1 MAETIASTES
11 TPEPGDG
18 SSNGPTN
25 AMGVPAFRAFWLNG
39 VTFFMASNALRFV
52 YGWVVL
58 DGLDRGEGWQ
68 GLIVF
73 ILGLPSLFLL
83 LPAGVW
89 ADRIDPKKLL
99 LASQLAMLVVLAGTA
114 VLMGDGAGTLGLIV
128 VSAVLAGIVSAVGG
142 PVRQSLVPAL
152 LPSNLLFSG
161 IALNALAMTTS
172 MVLGA
177 VLAERFG
184 RWFGFDGSFWWMAVL
199 IATGIVA
206 LLAMESPGAATSGEV
221 TTMRQAIREGMT
233 FVWNERAI
241 RTLFWLLAISGLLMT
256 PVMFVTIQA
265 HVKAEFGRSAGD
277 AAPVLALMGLG
288 IAVSSVFI
296 MRRGNMANKGENFMR
311 AMIGGTT
318 LVALMGFTTALWQLL
333 VLGFLMGLC
342 GGFFINMNQ
351 GLIQANTPQAVM
363 GRVMGLYALVSIGLT
378 PFGAL
383 GLGFLA
389 EATSTG
395 TAMTISGGLSLA
407 LVLATYFTARSI
419 RELA

>member
-1 MAETIASTES
+1 MTDTAA
-11 TPEPGDG
+11 PRDVVGDG
-18 SSNGPTN
+18 GPTN
-25 AMGVPAFRAFWLNG
+25 AFGVPSFRAFWFNG
-39 VTFFMASNALRFV
+39 VTFFMASNSLRFV

-58 DGLDRGEGWQ
+58 DGLDRGEAWQ

-73 ILGLPSLFLL
+73 ILGLPAIFLL

-89 ADRIDPKKLL
+89 ADRIDPKRLL
-99 LASQLAMLVVLAGTA
+99 LASQIALLVVMIGTA
-114 VLMGDGAGTLGLIV
+114 IAMGDGAGTLGILVI
-128 VSAVLAGIVSAVGG
+128 SAVLAGIVSALGG

-152 LPSNLLFSG
+152 LPQKLLFSG
-161 IALNALAMTTS
+161 IALNALAMTLS

-184 RWFGFDGSFWWMAVL
+184 TWFGFDGSFWWMAGLL
-199 IATGIVA
+199 IAGIGA
-206 LLAMESPGAATSGEV
+206 LALMESPGPATKGDV
-221 TTMRQAIREGMT
+221 TTMRQAIGEGMS

-241 RTLFWLLAISGLLMT
+241 RTLFWLLGISGLLMT

-265 HVKAEFGRSAGD
+265 HVKSELGRSAGD
-277 AAPVLALMGLG
+277 AAPVLALMGVG
-288 IAVSSVFI
+288 IALSSVFI
-296 MRRGNMANKGENFMR
+296 MRRGNMADKGVKFMR

-318 LVALMGFTTALWQLL
+318 IVTLMGFTTAYWQMLA
-333 VLGFLMGLC
+333 LGLLMGLC

-351 GLIQANTPQAVM
+351 GLIQAHTPQEVM
-363 GRVMGLYALVSIGLT
+363 GRVMGLYALVAAGLT
-378 PFGAL
+378 PFGAM

-395 TAMTISGGLSLA
+395 TAMNVVGIISLIG
-407 LVLATYFTARSI
+407 VLITYFTATSI

>member
-1 MAETIASTES
+1 MTETASPTTS
-11 TPEPGDG
+11 TVE
-18 SSNGPTN
+18 PTN
-25 AMGVPAFRAFWLNG
+25 AFSVPSFRAFWFNG
-39 VTFFMASNALRFV
+39 VTFFMAANALRFV

-73 ILGLPSLFLL
+73 ILGLPSIFLL

-89 ADRIDPKKLL
+89 ADRIDPKRLL
-99 LASQLAMLVVLAGTA
+99 LGSQIALLLVMAGTA
-114 VLMGDGAGTLGLIV
+114 LAMGNGAGSLGLLIG
-128 VSAVLAGIVSAVGG
+128 SAILAGIVSAIGG

-152 LPSNLLFSG
+152 LPERLLFSG
-161 IALNALAMTTS
+161 IALNALAMTLS
-172 MVLGA
+172 MVFGA

-184 RWFGFDGSFWWMAVL
+184 TWFGFDGSFWWMAGL
-199 IATGIVA
+199 LLGGIAA
-206 LLAMESPGAATSGEV
+206 LSLMQSPGPATTGNV
-221 TTMRQAIREGMT
+221 TTMRQAIGEGLS

-265 HVKAEFGRSAGD
+265 HVKSEFGRSAGD

-288 IAVSSVFI
+288 IATSSVYI
-296 MRRGNMANKGENFMR
+296 MRRGNMADKGVKFMR

-318 LVALMGFTTALWQLL
+318 IVTLMGFTTSLWQLL
-333 VLGFLMGLC
+333 ALGFLMGLC

-351 GLIQANTPQAVM
+351 GLIQANTPKDVM
-363 GRVMGLYALVSIGLT
+363 GRVMGLYALVSAGLT

-383 GLGFLA
+383 GLGVLA

-395 TAMTISGGLSLA
+395 TAMNIVGVISLVG
-407 LVLATYFTARSI
+407 VLATYFTARSI

>member
-1 MAETIASTES
+1 MA
-11 TPEPGDG
+11 
-18 SSNGPTN
+18 
-25 AMGVPAFRAFWLNG
+25 VPAFRAFWFNG

-58 DGLDRGEGWQ
+58 DGLGRGEGWQ

-73 ILGLPSLFLL
+73 ILGLPAIFLL

-99 LASQLAMLVVLAGTA
+99 IVSQVAMLVVLAGTA
-114 VLMGDGAGTLGLIV
+114 LALGDGAGTLALLVG
-128 VSAVLAGIVSAVGG
+128 SAVLSGIVSAVGV

-161 IALNALAMTTS
+161 IAMNALAMTTS
-172 MVLGA
+172 MVFGA

-184 RWFGFDGSFWWMAVL
+184 RWFGFDGSFWWLAGLVV
-199 IATGIVA
+199 AGIVA
-206 LLAMESPGAATSGEV
+206 LVVMESPGPATSGTT
-221 TTMRQAIREGMT
+221 TTMREAISEGMT

-241 RTLFWLLAISGLLMT
+241 RTLFWLLGISGLLMT

-265 HVKAEFGRSAGD
+265 HVKSEFGRSAGD

-288 IAVSSVFI
+288 IAVSSVYI
-296 MRRGNMANKGENFMR
+296 MRRGNMADKGVKFMR

-333 VLGFLMGLC
+333 VLGFVMGLC

-351 GLIQANTPQAVM
+351 GLIQANTPQDVM
-363 GRVMGLYALVSIGLT
+363 GRVMALYALVSAGLT

-383 GLGFLA
+383 GLGVLA

-395 TAMTISGGLSLA
+395 TAMNIVGFVALA
-407 LVLATYFTARSI
+407 LVLATYVTANSI
-419 RELA
+419 RTLE

>member
-1 MAETIASTES
+1 MREAI
-11 TPEPGDG
+11 
-18 SSNGPTN
+18 
-25 AMGVPAFRAFWLNG
+25 
-39 VTFFMASNALRFV
+39 
-52 YGWVVL
+52 
-58 DGLDRGEGWQ
+58 GEGMQ
-68 GLIVF
+68 
-73 ILGLPSLFLL
+73 
-83 LPAGVW
+83 
-89 ADRIDPKKLL
+89 
-99 LASQLAMLVVLAGTA
+99 
-114 VLMGDGAGTLGLIV
+114 
-128 VSAVLAGIVSAVGG
+128 
-142 PVRQSLVPAL
+142 
-152 LPSNLLFSG
+152 
-161 IALNALAMTTS
+161 
-172 MVLGA
+172 
-177 VLAERFG
+177 
-184 RWFGFDGSFWWMAVL
+184 
-199 IATGIVA
+199 
-206 LLAMESPGAATSGEV
+206 
-221 TTMRQAIREGMT
+221 

-296 MRRGNMANKGENFMR
+296 MRRGNMADKGVKFMR

-318 LVALMGFTTALWQLL
+318 LVALMGLTTALWQLL

-351 GLIQANTPQAVM
+351 GLIQANKPPEVM
-363 GRVMGLYALVSIGLT
+363 GRVMGLYALVSAGLT

-395 TAMTISGGLSLA
+395 TAMNVTGVIALV
-407 LVLATYFTARSI
+407 LVLATYFTATSI